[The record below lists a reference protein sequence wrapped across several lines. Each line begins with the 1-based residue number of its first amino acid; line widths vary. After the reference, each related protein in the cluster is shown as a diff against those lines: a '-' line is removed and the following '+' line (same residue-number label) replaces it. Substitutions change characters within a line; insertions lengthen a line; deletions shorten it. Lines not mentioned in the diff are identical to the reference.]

1 MSLSNRQIKLIRSLH
16 RKKFRNKEGQF
27 LVEGIKI
34 LDDVVHSSLTVDL
47 LVLTPANQNLQNAY
61 SNLPTVI
68 SDEKT
73 FGKISSRSTSSGVLA
88 VVKKPQLTFNPE
100 RLSDITLMLDSIND
114 PGNLGTIIRTADWF
128 GINDVICSEDT
139 VDVFNPKTIQS
150 TMGSIARI
158 NVFYHNLTRIL
169 PLLTNEFMIIGLFMQ
184 GDPIDKQK
192 SNKKNIIVAGSE
204 ANGISKSVQGYIHKQ
219 MSISRF
225 SPKLQEG
232 PESLNASIAT
242 AIACY
247 ELRKNG

>member
-1 MSLSNRQIKLIRSLH
+1 MALSNRQIKHIRSLH

-34 LDDVVHSSLTVDL
+34 LDDVVHSSLSIDL

-61 SNLPTVI
+61 PDLPTVI

-88 VVKKPQLTFNPE
+88 VVDKPHPSFNPE
-100 RLSDITLMLDSIND
+100 ELGDLTLMLDGIND

-139 VDVFNPKTIQS
+139 VDVYNPKTIQS
-150 TMGSIARI
+150 TMGSIARV
-158 NVFYHNLTRIL
+158 NVFYRELPQIL
-169 PLLTNEFMIIGLFMQ
+169 PLLTDQFMIIGLFMQ

-204 ANGISKSVQGYIHKQ
+204 ANGISKSVQVYIHKK
-219 MSISRF
+219 MSIPRF
-225 SPKLQEG
+225 TPKPQEG

-247 ELRKNG
+247 ELRKSD